1 MPCRCPVSTFISA
14 ACLTRQI
21 DSYASAL
28 HQAFL
33 VNIIAEAEAQLL
45 QDGEESDY
53 SLPPVPSLP
62 PPVPPPLSHPLMKS
76 PLLLV
81 RLS

>member
-1 MPCRCPVSTFISA
+1 MPYQTD
-14 ACLTRQI
+14 RQLV
-21 DSYASAL
+21 ASAL

-53 SLPPVPSLP
+53 SLPQVLSLP
-62 PPVPPPLSHPLMKS
+62 PLAPPPLAPPPPSHPLMKS